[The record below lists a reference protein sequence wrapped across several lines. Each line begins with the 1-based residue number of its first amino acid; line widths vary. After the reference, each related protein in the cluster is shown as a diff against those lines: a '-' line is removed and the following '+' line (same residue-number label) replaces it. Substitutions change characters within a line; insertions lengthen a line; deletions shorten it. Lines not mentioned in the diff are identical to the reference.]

1 MSEQLNKK
9 APAWFM
15 IAAVVFL
22 VWNLFGVMAYIMQ
35 VTMSPDALAALS
47 DEERLLFE
55 TTPAWATAAFAVA
68 VNGGALGCLLL
79 LLKRNLAG
87 FFLQLS
93 LAGVLVQMFHSF
105 FMSQSFEVYGPGGM
119 AMPVMVI
126 IVAIYLVILAAMA
139 KSNGWTS

>member
-1 MSEQLNKK
+1 MSEKSNNK